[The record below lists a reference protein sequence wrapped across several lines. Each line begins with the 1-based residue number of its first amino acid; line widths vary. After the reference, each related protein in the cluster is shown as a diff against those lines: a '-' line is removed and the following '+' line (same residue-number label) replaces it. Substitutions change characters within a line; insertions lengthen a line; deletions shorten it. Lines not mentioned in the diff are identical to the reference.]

1 MGRIVYT
8 LKALPAVEPV
18 RFVLDAHQIV
28 AAVSRGHVLPA
39 AIHQSVVA
47 FQADEFGEGREHWAV
62 TVVGNAETVNDPAEI
77 AKFSTIGLRSWTPDG
92 RDQFVHIKPGI
103 VTGQRWIRLAS
114 YGRLP
119 AGTRQIKSVPVPV
132 PGGPDPSL
140 NSPPSFSARV

>member
-8 LKALPAVEPV
+8 QKALPAVEPV

-28 AAVSRGHVLPA
+28 AAVSLGHALPA
-39 AIHQSVVA
+39 AIHQSIVA

-62 TVVGNAETVNDPAEI
+62 TVVGNAETLNDPAEI
-77 AKFSTIGLRSWTPDG
+77 AKFSTIGLRSWTAGG

-103 VTGQRWIRLAS
+103 VTGQRWILLAG
-114 YGRLP
+114 YRRFV
-119 AGTRQIKSVPVPV
+119 AGTRQVRVVPVPEG
-132 PGGPDPSL
+132 PGPSL